1 MNGWY
6 LVITQEM
13 VEGLGLRGSEL
24 LVYAL
29 VNGYS
34 QGGRGMYTG
43 TLEHIGSVCGLSRR
57 TAIRTLT
64 SLVEKGLLDKIK
76 HTTRGVTRVAYCV
89 AGGADVLPDPSEDA
103 EPEDGGESNAGGAE
117 GCLEPSAKSGTG
129 GANLRK
135 NEKAE
140 CQSCTEKS
148 AKIAPNNK
156 RYNNHEKNKPST
168 NVECLSK
175 KKAASSP
182 AFDFRK
188 GLVDLG
194 ITPET
199 ADAWIR
205 VRRSKRAVNSE
216 IALKGIAREIGKTG
230 RPAEECAR
238 LAVEQSWQGFN
249 AAWGLRYWAPPQRY
263 SGGGAPRQAPRHE
276 DYVRAAEEAKR
287 MIREEEA
294 RRKERECQ
302 NIGRNGQNDRNYPV
316 FSDILSH

>member
-6 LVITQEM
+6 LVITQDM

-34 QGGRGMYTG
+34 QGGRGMFTG
-43 TLEHIGSVCGLSRR
+43 GVEHVASGCSISRR
-57 TAIRTLT
+57 TAITTLN
-64 SLVEKGLLDKIK
+64 SLVEKGLLAKIR
-76 HTTRGVTRVAYCV
+76 HTIHGVTRVAYCV
-89 AGGADVLPDPSEDA
+89 AGGADMQPEQ
-103 EPEDGGESNAGGAE
+103 EDGGEGNVGDVDACPELSAE
-117 GCLEPSAKSGTG
+117 IAPG

-140 CQSCTEKS
+140 CKSCTEPS

-156 RYNNHEKNKPST
+156 RYNNQEKNKPST
-168 NVECLSK
+168 NVLCLSK
-175 KKAASSP
+175 KKAASPP
-182 AFDFRK
+182 AFDFRQ

-249 AAWGLRYWAPPQRY
+249 AAWGMRYWAPPQRY
-263 SGGGAPRQAPRHE
+263 TGGGAPRQAPKHE

-294 RRKERECQ
+294 RRKEMERQ
-302 NIGRNGQNDRNYPV
+302 NIGRNGQNDRKYPV
-316 FSDILSH
+316 FSDILGH

>member
-6 LVITQEM
+6 LVITQDM

-34 QGGRGMYTG
+34 QGGRGMFTG
-43 TLEHIGSVCGLSRR
+43 TLEHVGSVCGLSRR
-57 TAIRTLT
+57 TAARTLS
-64 SLVEKGLLDKIK
+64 SLVERGLLEKVQYEVN
-76 HTTRGVTRVAYCV
+76 GVKYTSYRVSA
-89 AGGADVLPDPSEDA
+89 PSGKDA
-103 EPEDGGESNAGGAE
+103 PAPGGEDVKDVCAMVSSPEVKVSGG
-117 GCLEPSAKSGTG
+117 SAK
-129 GANLRK
+129 L
-135 NEKAE
+135 
-140 CQSCTEKS
+140 
-148 AKIAPNNK
+148 APNNK
-156 RYNNHEKNKPST
+156 YNIYQEKNKPST

-175 KKAASSP
+175 KKAPSAP

-188 GLVDLG
+188 GLEDLG

-216 IALKGIAREIGKTG
+216 IALKGIAREIGKAG

-249 AAWGLRYWAPPQRY
+249 AAWALRYWAPPQRY
-263 SGGGAPRQAPRHE
+263 QGSGAPRQAPRHE

-287 MIREEEA
+287 RLREEAA
-294 RRKERECQ
+294 RRKAIEEQQ
-302 NIGRNGQNDRNYPV
+302 NFDLDVQQDRQHPV
-316 FSDILSH
+316 FADLLGR

>member
-29 VNGYS
+29 INGYS
-34 QGGRGMYTG
+34 QGGRGMFTG
-43 TLEHIGSVCGLSRR
+43 TLEHVGSVCGLSRR
-57 TAIRTLT
+57 TAARTLS
-64 SLVEKGLLDKIK
+64 SLVERGLLEKVQYEVNGVK
-76 HTTRGVTRVAYCV
+76 HTSYKVPAAV
-89 AGGADVLPDPSEDA
+89 AGKTPTPSGEGT
-103 EPEDGGESNAGGAE
+103 EDGGATMSTTK
-117 GCLEPSAKSGTG
+117 AKVSWGS
-129 GANLRK
+129 ANL
-135 NEKAE
+135 
-140 CQSCTEKS
+140 
-148 AKIAPNNK
+148 APNNK
-156 RYNNHEKNKPST
+156 RYNNQEKNKPST

-175 KKAASSP
+175 KKAASPP
-182 AFDFRK
+182 AFDFRQ

-294 RRKERECQ
+294 RRKEMERQ
-302 NIGRNGQNDRNYPV
+302 NIGRNG
-316 FSDILSH
+316 

>member
-6 LVITQEM
+6 LVITQDM

-34 QGGRGMYTG
+34 QGGRGMFTG
-43 TLEHIGSVCGLSRR
+43 TLEHVGSVCGLSRR
-57 TAIRTLT
+57 TAARTLS
-64 SLVEKGLLDKIK
+64 SLVERGLLEKVQYEVNGVK
-76 HTTRGVTRVAYCV
+76 HTSYRVPAAF
-89 AGGADVLPDPSEDA
+89 AGKAPAPSGDVS
-103 EPEDGGESNAGGAE
+103 EDGGATMSTAE
-117 GCLEPSAKSGTG
+117 VKVSRGSAKM
-129 GANLRK
+129 
-135 NEKAE
+135 
-140 CQSCTEKS
+140 
-148 AKIAPNNK
+148 APNNK
-156 RYNNHEKNKPST
+156 RYNNQEKNKPST

-175 KKAASSP
+175 KKAASP
-182 AFDFRK
+182 PTFDFRK

-216 IALKGIAREIGKTG
+216 IALKGIAREIGKAG

-249 AAWGLRYWAPPQRY
+249 AAWALRYWAPPQRY
-263 SGGGAPRQAPRHE
+263 QGSGAPRQAPRHE

-294 RRKERECQ
+294 RRKAMEANQKSELNVQ
-302 NIGRNGQNDRNYPV
+302 QDRQYPV
-316 FSDILSH
+316 FSDLLSR

>member
-34 QGGRGMYTG
+34 QGGRGMFTG
-43 TLEHIGSVCGLSRR
+43 TLEHVGSACGLSRR
-57 TAIRTLT
+57 TAITTLN
-64 SLVEKGLLDKIK
+64 SLVEKGLLVKIR
-76 HTTRGVTRVAYCV
+76 HTIHGVTRVAYCV
-89 AGGADVLPDPSEDA
+89 AGGADMQPEQ
-103 EPEDGGESNAGGAE
+103 EDGGEGNVGDVDACPELSAE
-117 GCLEPSAKSGTG
+117 IAPG

-140 CQSCTEKS
+140 CKSCTEPS

-156 RYNNHEKNKPST
+156 RYNNQEKNKPST
-168 NVECLSK
+168 NVLCLSK
-175 KKAASSP
+175 KKAASPP
-182 AFDFRK
+182 AFDFRQ

-263 SGGGAPRQAPRHE
+263 SVGGAPKQAPRHE

-294 RRKERECQ
+294 RRKEMERQ
-302 NIGRNGQNDRNYPV
+302 NIGRNGQNDRNYPI

>member
-6 LVITQEM
+6 LVITQDM

-29 VNGYS
+29 VNSYS
-34 QGGRGMYTG
+34 QGGRGMFTG
-43 TLEHIGSVCGLSRR
+43 TLEHVASVCSISRR
-57 TAIRTLT
+57 TAITTLNA
-64 SLVEKGLLDKIK
+64 LVEKGLLAKIR
-76 HTTRGVTRVAYCV
+76 HTIHGVERVAYCV
-89 AGGADVLPDPSEDA
+89 AGGADMQPEQ
-103 EPEDGGESNAGGAE
+103 EDGGEGNVGDVDACPELSAE
-117 GCLEPSAKSGTG
+117 IAPG

-140 CQSCTEKS
+140 CKSCTEGG

-156 RYNNHEKNKPST
+156 RYNKQEKNKPST
-168 NVECLSK
+168 NVLCLSK
-175 KKAASSP
+175 KKAASP
-182 AFDFRK
+182 PVFDFRQ

-216 IALKGIAREIGKTG
+216 IALKGIAREIGKAG

-249 AAWGLRYWAPPQRY
+249 AAWALRYWAPPQRY
-263 SGGGAPRQAPRHE
+263 QGSGAPRQAPRHE

-287 MIREEEA
+287 RLREEAA
-294 RRKERECQ
+294 RRKAIEEQQ
-302 NIGRNGQNDRNYPV
+302 NFDLDVQQDRQHPV
-316 FSDILSH
+316 FADLLGR